1 MKYTVNISKVAK
13 DDLREIYKYIA
24 YDLLSPQTALN
35 QLERLEE
42 KIYSLENMPTKY
54 RVYDKEI
61 STEIRFV
68 PVNNYCVFYKI
79 NEENLI
85 VDIIRIIYSGRN
97 IENVL

>member
-1 MKYTVNISKVAK
+1 MKYAVKISKVAK
-13 DDLREIYKYIA
+13 EDLRDIYKYIA

-35 QLERLEE
+35 QLDRLEQ

-61 STEIRFV
+61 STEIRFI

-79 NEENLI
+79 NEENSI
-85 VDIIRIIYSGRN
+85 VDIIRVIYGGRN
-97 IENVL
+97 IENIL